1 MNCFLIFEGL
11 VTSVETG
18 FSPIVGRTL
27 LMSAGVTL
35 RQPLIATCQINRSLR
50 SLAVVLA
57 FSSFDHYM
65 KILELYFVYKNVK
78 TRQSFNKQ

>member
-1 MNCFLIFEGL
+1 MNCFFIFEGL

-35 RQPLIATCQINRSLR
+35 RQPLIATLR
-50 SLAVVLA
+50 SFLECERNV
-57 FSSFDHYM
+57 FEHHHESSELHNKALNRYT
-65 KILELYFVYKNVK
+65 KIN
-78 TRQSFNKQ
+78 